1 MKYKL
6 DGFKWKYS
14 STWRFFLYTFFS
26 FIIIIA
32 LVTGVY
38 YFSLNRVERNELA
51 NNLLHI
57 QEGHVPFLLSS
68 LWITDYEGVHQQ
80 LGVIAKLNYIERA
93 EVKDEEGTVFYTGS
107 DRNPSFDINSQDL
120 FYNYKGEEKK
130 IGVLTVYINRKEMK
144 ANIIRRTLLLF
155 LIELIFSLI
164 LASFIAGIFYLLV
177 GRHLL
182 QFAQFI
188 RGDNPKK
195 DISFFNLSRPSSHND
210 ELQILVDHFNRLRE
224 QIRGYIAELRQFSY
238 QDQLTDLYNH
248 RFLIEELK
256 RLDTERNL
264 PFSVVVIDLN
274 NLKLTNDTFGHAAG
288 DKLLKKA
295 AELLKGEFRA
305 DEIIAR
311 IGGDEFVVL
320 LPKVDKKQAE
330 IMAKRVIAAFE
341 KEVVEYIP
349 LSASFGWETKDDKE
363 QKIASILKKAEDHMY
378 NQKLVNKNK
387 RRQGSIESILQ
398 ALFNK
403 QPGEKI
409 HSERV
414 SIISEKIAI
423 AMGMKSSDI
432 YEIKMAGK
440 YHDIGKIAIN
450 TDILN
455 KKEPLNE
462 SEKLEL
468 KRHPELSFN
477 ILNSVQELEPVA
489 DIVLYHHERWDGKG
503 YPAGLKRKEI
513 PIQSRTVAVANVYE
527 AITDKNRQYPKPLN
541 EEEAVRELEKGAG
554 SQFDPDV
561 VDIFVNKVL
570 NTLDIDSS
578 V

>member
-1 MKYKL
+1 MKHKF

-57 QEGHVPFLLSS
+57 QEGHVPFLVTS
-68 LWITDYEGVHQQ
+68 LWITDYEGIRQQ
-80 LGVIAKLNYIERA
+80 LGVIAKLNYIERV
-93 EVKDEEGTVFYTGS
+93 EIKDEEGTVFYTGS
-107 DRNPSFDINSQDL
+107 EKNPSFDINSQDL
-120 FYNYKGEEKK
+120 FYTYKGEEKK

-144 ANIIRRTLLLF
+144 ADIIRRTLLLF

-164 LASFIAGIFYLLV
+164 LASFIAGIFYLLI

-188 RGDNPKK
+188 EDDNPQKG
-195 DISFFNLSRPSSHND
+195 SFLFNLERTSPRND

-224 QIRGYIAELRQFSY
+224 QIRGYIAELQQFSY

-264 PFSVVVIDLN
+264 PLSVIIIDLN

-295 AELLKGEFRA
+295 AEVLIGEFRA

-311 IGGDEFVVL
+311 MGGDEFVVL
-320 LPKVDKKQAE
+320 LPKIDKKQAG
-330 IMAKRVIAAFE
+330 IMAKRVIDAFE

-349 LSASFGWETKDDKE
+349 LSASFGWETKDDKG
-363 QKIASILKKAEDHMY
+363 QKIASIFKKAEDQMY
-378 NQKLVNKNK
+378 NQKLVSKNK
-387 RRQGSIESILQ
+387 RRKSSVESILQ
-398 ALFNK
+398 ALFK
-403 QPGEKI
+403 RQPGEEI

-414 SIISEKIAI
+414 SIVSEKIAVS
-423 AMGMKSSDI
+423 MGMEPADI

-450 TDILN
+450 TDILS
-455 KKEPLNE
+455 KKEPLSE

-477 ILNSVQELEPVA
+477 ILNSVQELGPVA
-489 DIVLYHHERWDGKG
+489 DIALYHHERWDGKG
-503 YPAGLKRKEI
+503 YPAGLKVEEI
-513 PIQSRTVAVANVYE
+513 PIQSRIVAVANVYE
-527 AITDKNRQYPKPLN
+527 AITGKNRQYSKPLN
-541 EEEAVRELEKGAG
+541 KEEAAKELEKGAG
-554 SQFDPDV
+554 SQFDPNIV
-561 VDIFVNKVL
+561 GIFLKKVL
-570 NTLDIDSS
+570 NKIDIDSK
-578 V
+578 

>member
-1 MKYKL
+1 MKHKF

-57 QEGHVPFLLSS
+57 QEGHVPFLVTS
-68 LWITDYEGVHQQ
+68 LWITDYEGIRQQ
-80 LGVIAKLNYIERA
+80 LGVIAKLNYIERV
-93 EVKDEEGTVFYTGS
+93 EIKDEEGTVFYTGS
-107 DRNPSFDINSQDL
+107 EKNPSFDINSQDL
-120 FYNYKGEEKK
+120 FYTYKGEEKK

-144 ANIIRRTLLLF
+144 ADIIRRTLLLF

-164 LASFIAGIFYLLV
+164 LASFIAGIFYLLI

-188 RGDNPKK
+188 EDDNPQKG
-195 DISFFNLSRPSSHND
+195 SFLFNLERTSPRND

-224 QIRGYIAELRQFSY
+224 QIRGYIAELQQFSY

-264 PFSVVVIDLN
+264 PLSVIIIDLN

-295 AELLKGEFRA
+295 AEVLIGEFRA

-311 IGGDEFVVL
+311 MGGDEFVVL
-320 LPKVDKKQAE
+320 LPKIDKKQAG
-330 IMAKRVIAAFE
+330 IMAKRVIDAFE

-349 LSASFGWETKDDKE
+349 LSASFGWETKDDKG
-363 QKIASILKKAEDHMY
+363 QKIASIFKKAEDQMY
-378 NQKLVNKNK
+378 NQKLVSKNK
-387 RRQGSIESILQ
+387 RRKSSVESILQ
-398 ALFNK
+398 ALFK
-403 QPGEKI
+403 RQPGEEI

-414 SIISEKIAI
+414 SIVSEKIAVS
-423 AMGMKSSDI
+423 MGMKPSDI

-455 KKEPLNE
+455 KKEPLTE
-462 SEKLEL
+462 FEKLEL

-477 ILNSVQELEPVA
+477 ILNSVQELGPVA
-489 DIVLYHHERWDGKG
+489 DIALYHHERWDGKG
-503 YPAGLKRKEI
+503 YPAGLKVEEI
-513 PIQSRTVAVANVYE
+513 PIQSRIVAVANVYE
-527 AITDKNRQYPKPLN
+527 AITGKNRQYSKPLN
-541 EEEAVRELEKGAG
+541 KEEAAKELEKGAG
-554 SQFDPDV
+554 SQFDPNIV
-561 VDIFVNKVL
+561 GIFLKKVL
-570 NTLDIDSS
+570 NKIDIDSK
-578 V
+578 

>member
-1 MKYKL
+1 MKHKF

-57 QEGHVPFLLSS
+57 QEGHVPFLVTS
-68 LWITDYEGVHQQ
+68 LWITDYEGIRQQ
-80 LGVIAKLNYIERA
+80 LGVIAKLNYIERV
-93 EVKDEEGTVFYTGS
+93 EIKDEEGTVFYTGS
-107 DRNPSFDINSQDL
+107 EKNPSFDINSQDL
-120 FYNYKGEEKK
+120 FYTYKGEEKK

-144 ANIIRRTLLLF
+144 ADIIRRTLLLF

-164 LASFIAGIFYLLV
+164 LASFIAGIFYLLI

-188 RGDNPKK
+188 EDDNPQKG
-195 DISFFNLSRPSSHND
+195 SFLFNLERTSPRND

-224 QIRGYIAELRQFSY
+224 QIRGYIAELQQFSY

-264 PFSVVVIDLN
+264 PLSVIIIDLN

-295 AELLKGEFRA
+295 AEVLIGEFRA

-311 IGGDEFVVL
+311 MGGDEFVVL
-320 LPKVDKKQAE
+320 LPKIDKKQAG
-330 IMAKRVIAAFE
+330 IMAKRVIDAFE

-349 LSASFGWETKDDKE
+349 LSASFGWETKDDKG
-363 QKIASILKKAEDHMY
+363 QKIASIFKKAEDQMY
-378 NQKLVNKNK
+378 NQKLVSKNK
-387 RRQGSIESILQ
+387 RRKSSVESILQ
-398 ALFNK
+398 ALFK
-403 QPGEKI
+403 RQPGEEI

-414 SIISEKIAI
+414 SIVSEKIAVS
-423 AMGMKSSDI
+423 MGMKPSDI

-450 TDILN
+450 TDILS
-455 KKEPLNE
+455 KKEPLSE

-477 ILNSVQELEPVA
+477 ILNSVQELGPVA
-489 DIVLYHHERWDGKG
+489 DIALYHHERWDGKG
-503 YPAGLKRKEI
+503 YPAGLKVEEI
-513 PIQSRTVAVANVYE
+513 PIQSRIVAVANVYE
-527 AITDKNRQYPKPLN
+527 AITGKNRQYSKPLN
-541 EEEAVRELEKGAG
+541 KEEAAKELEKGAG
-554 SQFDPDV
+554 SQFDPNIV
-561 VDIFVNKVL
+561 GIFLKKVL
-570 NTLDIDSS
+570 NKIDIDSK
-578 V
+578 

>member
-1 MKYKL
+1 MKHKF

-38 YFSLNRVERNELA
+38 YFSLNRVEINELA

-57 QEGHVPFLLSS
+57 QEGHVPFLVTS
-68 LWITDYEGVHQQ
+68 LWITDYEGIRQQ
-80 LGVIAKLNYIERA
+80 LGVIAKLNYIERV
-93 EVKDEEGTVFYTGS
+93 EIKDEEGTVFYTGS
-107 DRNPSFDINSQDL
+107 EKNPSFDINSQDL
-120 FYNYKGEEKK
+120 FYTYKGEEKK

-144 ANIIRRTLLLF
+144 ADIIRRTLLLF

-164 LASFIAGIFYLLV
+164 LASFIAGIFYLLI

-188 RGDNPKK
+188 EDDNPQKG
-195 DISFFNLSRPSSHND
+195 SFLFNLERTSPRND

-224 QIRGYIAELRQFSY
+224 QIRGYIAELQQFSY

-264 PFSVVVIDLN
+264 PLSVIIIDLN

-295 AELLKGEFRA
+295 AGVLIGEFRA

-311 IGGDEFVVL
+311 MGGDEFVVL
-320 LPKVDKKQAE
+320 LPKIDKKQAG
-330 IMAKRVIAAFE
+330 IMAKRVIDAFE

-349 LSASFGWETKDDKE
+349 LSASFGWETKDDKG
-363 QKIASILKKAEDHMY
+363 QKIASIFKKAEDQMY
-378 NQKLVNKNK
+378 NQKLVSKNK
-387 RRQGSIESILQ
+387 RRKSSVESILQ
-398 ALFNK
+398 ALFK
-403 QPGEKI
+403 RQPGEEV

-414 SIISEKIAI
+414 SIVSEKIAVS
-423 AMGMKSSDI
+423 MGMKPSDI

-450 TDILN
+450 TDILS

-477 ILNSVQELEPVA
+477 ILNSVQELGPVA
-489 DIVLYHHERWDGKG
+489 DIALYHHERWDGKG
-503 YPAGLKRKEI
+503 YPAGLKAEEI
-513 PIQSRTVAVANVYE
+513 PIQSRIVAVANVYE
-527 AITDKNRQYPKPLN
+527 AITGKNRQYSKPLN
-541 EEEAVRELEKGAG
+541 KEEAAKELEKGAG
-554 SQFDPDV
+554 SQFDPKIV
-561 VDIFVNKVL
+561 GIFLKKVL
-570 NTLDIDSS
+570 NKIDIDSK
-578 V
+578 

>member
-1 MKYKL
+1 MKHKF

-57 QEGHVPFLLSS
+57 QEGHVPFLVTS
-68 LWITDYEGVHQQ
+68 LWITDYEGIRQQ
-80 LGVIAKLNYIERA
+80 LGVIAKLNYIERV
-93 EVKDEEGTVFYTGS
+93 EIKDEEGTVFYTGS
-107 DRNPSFDINSQDL
+107 EKNPSFDINSQDL
-120 FYNYKGEEKK
+120 FYTYKGEEKK

-144 ANIIRRTLLLF
+144 ADIIRRTLLLF

-164 LASFIAGIFYLLV
+164 LASFIAGIFYLLI

-188 RGDNPKK
+188 EDDNPQKG
-195 DISFFNLSRPSSHND
+195 SFLFNLERTSPRND

-224 QIRGYIAELRQFSY
+224 QIRGYIAELQQFSY

-264 PFSVVVIDLN
+264 PLSVIIIDLN

-295 AELLKGEFRA
+295 AEVLKGEFRA

-311 IGGDEFVVL
+311 MGGDEFVVL
-320 LPKVDKKQAE
+320 LPKIDKKQAG
-330 IMAKRVIAAFE
+330 IMAKRVIDAFE

-349 LSASFGWETKDDKE
+349 LSASFGWETKDDKG
-363 QKIASILKKAEDHMY
+363 QKIASIFKKAEDQMY
-378 NQKLVNKNK
+378 NQKLVSKNK
-387 RRQGSIESILQ
+387 RRKSSVESILQ
-398 ALFNK
+398 ALFK
-403 QPGEKI
+403 RQPGEEI

-414 SIISEKIAI
+414 SIVSEKIAVS
-423 AMGMKSSDI
+423 MGMKPSDI

-450 TDILN
+450 TDILS
-455 KKEPLNE
+455 KKEPLSE

-477 ILNSVQELEPVA
+477 ILNSVQELGPVA
-489 DIVLYHHERWDGKG
+489 DIALYHHERWDGKG
-503 YPAGLKRKEI
+503 YPAGLKVEEI
-513 PIQSRTVAVANVYE
+513 PIQSRIVAVANVYE
-527 AITDKNRQYPKPLN
+527 AITGKNRQYSKPLN
-541 EEEAVRELEKGAG
+541 KEEAAKELEKGAG
-554 SQFDPDV
+554 SQFDPNIV
-561 VDIFVNKVL
+561 GIFLKKVL
-570 NTLDIDSS
+570 NKIDIDSK
-578 V
+578 

>member
-6 DGFKWKYS
+6 DGFKWKNS
-14 STWRFFLYTFFS
+14 ITWKFFLYTFFS

-57 QEGHVPFLLSS
+57 QEGHVPFLVTS
-68 LWITDYEGVHQQ
+68 LWITDYEGIRQQ
-80 LGVIAKLNYIERA
+80 LGVIAKLNYIERV
-93 EVKDEEGTVFYTGS
+93 EIKDEEGTVFYTGS
-107 DRNPSFDINSQDL
+107 EKNPSFDINSQDL
-120 FYNYKGEEKK
+120 FYTYKGEEKK

-144 ANIIRRTLLLF
+144 ADIIRRTLLLF

-164 LASFIAGIFYLLV
+164 LASFIAGIFYLLI

-188 RGDNPKK
+188 EDDNPQKG
-195 DISFFNLSRPSSHND
+195 SFLFNLERTSPRND

-224 QIRGYIAELRQFSY
+224 QIRGYIAELQQFSY

-264 PFSVVVIDLN
+264 PLSVIIIDLN

-295 AELLKGEFRA
+295 AEVLIGEFRA

-311 IGGDEFVVL
+311 MGGDEFVVL
-320 LPKVDKKQAE
+320 LPKIDKKQAG
-330 IMAKRVIAAFE
+330 IMAKRVIDAFE

-349 LSASFGWETKDDKE
+349 LSASFGWETKDDKG
-363 QKIASILKKAEDHMY
+363 QKIASIFKKAEDQMY
-378 NQKLVNKNK
+378 NQKLVSKNK
-387 RRQGSIESILQ
+387 RRKSSVESILQ
-398 ALFNK
+398 ALFK
-403 QPGEKI
+403 RQPGEEI

-414 SIISEKIAI
+414 SIVSEKIAVS
-423 AMGMKSSDI
+423 MGMKPSDI

-450 TDILN
+450 TDILS
-455 KKEPLNE
+455 KKEPLSE

-477 ILNSVQELEPVA
+477 ILNSVQELGPVA
-489 DIVLYHHERWDGKG
+489 DIALYHHERWDGKG
-503 YPAGLKRKEI
+503 YPAGLKVEEI
-513 PIQSRTVAVANVYE
+513 PIQSRIVAVANVYE
-527 AITDKNRQYPKPLN
+527 AITGKNRQYSKPLN
-541 EEEAVRELEKGAG
+541 KEEAAKELEKGAG
-554 SQFDPDV
+554 SQFDPNIV
-561 VDIFVNKVL
+561 GIFLKKVL
-570 NTLDIDSS
+570 NKIDIDSK
-578 V
+578 

>member
-14 STWRFFLYTFFS
+14 STWKFFLYTFFS
-26 FIIIIA
+26 FIILIS

-38 YFSLNRVERNELA
+38 YFSLNRVERKELA

-57 QEGHVPFLLSS
+57 QEGHIPFLVSS
-68 LWITDYEGVHQQ
+68 LWVTDYDGIHKQ
-80 LGVIAKLNYIERA
+80 LGVIAKLNYIERV
-93 EVKDEEGTVFYTGS
+93 EIKDEEGTVFYTGS
-107 DRNPSFDINSQDL
+107 DKNPSFDIDSQDL
-120 FYNYKGEEKK
+120 IYTYKGEEKK
-130 IGVLTVYINRKEMK
+130 IGVLSVYINRKEMK

-155 LIELIFSLI
+155 ITELIFSLI
-164 LASFIAGIFYLLV
+164 LASFIAGIFYLLI

-188 RGDNPKK
+188 EDDNPQKG
-195 DISFFNLSRPSSHND
+195 SFLFNLERKSFQND

-224 QIRGYIAELRQFSY
+224 QIRGYIAELQQFSY

-264 PFSVVVIDLN
+264 PFSVIIIDLN

-295 AELLKGEFRA
+295 AEVLKGEFRA

-311 IGGDEFVVL
+311 MGGDEFVVL
-320 LPKVDKKQAE
+320 LPKVDKKQAGM
-330 IMAKRVIAAFE
+330 MAKRVIDAFE
-341 KEVVEYIP
+341 KEVVEHIP

-363 QKIASILKKAEDHMY
+363 QKIASIFKKAEDQMY
-378 NQKLVNKNK
+378 NQKLVSKNK
-387 RRQGSIESILQ
+387 RRKSSVESILQ
-398 ALFNK
+398 ALFK
-403 QPGEKI
+403 RQPGEKI

-414 SIISEKIAI
+414 SIMSEKIAI
-423 AMGMKSSDI
+423 AMEMKSSDI
-432 YEIKMAGK
+432 YDIKMAGK

-455 KKEPLNE
+455 KKEPLTE

-477 ILNSVQELEPVA
+477 ILNSVQELGPVA

-503 YPAGLKRKEI
+503 YPAGLKGEEI
-513 PIQSRTVAVANVYE
+513 PIHSRIVAVANVYE

-541 EEEAVRELEKGAG
+541 KEEAARELEKGAG
-554 SQFDPDV
+554 SQFDPNIV
-561 VDIFVNKVL
+561 GLFLKKVL
-570 NTLDIDSS
+570 NKVDIDSK
-578 V
+578 